1 MSQLRKRNSG
11 LTDISLAAIM
21 LGLTIVSSSGAI
33 GPLPATPCPCAADG
47 MCYPNRG
54 TWGNYTTNWRVW
66 PGESIGLTPT
76 PAAVGPEL
84 QQELPIFLRPQP
96 DQEDLRGPAKS
107 QSAAAPAAESAA
119 PGGEQP
125 AEEAEEAP
133 ANDGL
138 EIPGFGPQGSLQ
150 PLPQIEDG
158 PPALPRSLSHAL
170 PTQPNT
176 QINLRHNAFAKATV
190 NVNPVTA
197 SRPLSTSVA
206 VAHSPYV
213 TPTAGISANNI
224 QLGNPAAAK
233 VQKTMDQ
240 DLQQAI
246 YFEAS
251 DMPGK
256 TN

>member
-1 MSQLRKRNSG
+1 MSQPRKFNSS
-11 LTDISLAAIM
+11 LTDMGLAAIM
-21 LGLTIVSSSGAI
+21 LGLTIVSSAGAH

-54 TWGNYTTNWRVW
+54 TWGNYTTNWRPW
-66 PGESIGLTPT
+66 PGDTIGLTPT
-76 PAAVGPEL
+76 PEAVSPEL

-96 DQEDLRGPAKS
+96 DQEDLRGPAKP
-107 QSAAAPAAESAA
+107 QRTPADESAA

-125 AEEAEEAP
+125 ADGFEDAP
-133 ANDGL
+133 VDDGL
-138 EIPGFGPQGSLQ
+138 EIPGFGPQGGLQ

-158 PPALPRSLSHAL
+158 PPALPRSLSQAL
-170 PTQPNT
+170 RMAPNT
-176 QINLRHNAFAKATV
+176 QVNLQQNTVPKATV

-197 SRPLSTSVA
+197 SRPLSSNVPVA
-206 VAHSPYV
+206 NSRYV
-213 TPTAGISANNI
+213 TPTSGTTAHNI
-224 QLGNPAAAK
+224 ELGNPAAAK

-251 DMPGK
+251 DRP
-256 TN
+256 